1 MPMIH
6 NAICTAQKTRID
18 KSSLN
23 NSLDLFEPEKLNV
36 DTLTDKTTGSNILK
50 QKTISFKTRSI
61 AVSKLYSIVATTIIK
76 IRGST

>member
-1 MPMIH
+1 MIH